1 LSDPTTEAAARRTAP
16 GQAPTG
22 QAPTGSGARSAG
34 PPSAGPRLGAL
45 LDAVRG
51 RLVRQVW
58 LHGLGTA
65 VAAAAAWLGF
75 AYTAD
80 RWLHLPAAI
89 RLFHGLV
96 FVGLPLGLVA
106 TQLVRVLR
114 RIPDREG
121 VALMLERRV
130 PGTEA
135 RLVSALQLAPLASDP
150 VRGSL
155 VRRVQREAEDL
166 ADRVDPSVMFDA
178 RGPRRRFGL
187 GVAVAGTVAGLFSL
201 ERAESAIFFQRM
213 LGRDVAWPRSTTLVV
228 EIARTA
234 EGVQVEEVPGELRVR
249 LARGSDLEVVVRAEG
264 VVPDSIEL
272 EFEGG
277 LREDVPGGGR
287 ATFRTLLR
295 SLQADTAFRVTGG
308 DDRRGVPRVSV
319 TVLQPPD
326 VAAVAFAV
334 DPPAYSGLP
343 RRVVTTPEVEVLA
356 GSRVGVHVEP
366 DPANARGI
374 ARTFPDARE
383 IPLLALAW
391 PASEAAG
398 GAAPAAP
405 RAALGFELVATESSR
420 FRFELVDDTG
430 LGNPDPGLFGV
441 VVQPDRRPELT
452 LLSPGQA
459 TVEVV
464 AGGIVPVRLRIGDD
478 YGIARAGYLVRDAR
492 DEGEAILTGELAL
505 RAVAGALPLPNG
517 GPREVVGRVRLEVD
531 TLGLGQPLSLG
542 QAFMLTLVAVD
553 GREPVANEARTA
565 PIALRVVSADD
576 LLRGVREGLS
586 RVGESADKLVR
597 LADGLG
603 RSLGEAEAGFSGEE
617 LAAELASV
625 VALATD
631 ARRAEG
637 DARAV
642 ARDLSELAARL
653 LYARIDGRATPLME
667 RLDALLDTSDE
678 RGFQGGPWRTL
689 ADEHRAGTL
698 GQADLGGELVT
709 LVGLAL
715 DVAEP
720 HAAGLAVV
728 LQAAREAADPTAARA
743 VLIDAR
749 ARQRGL
755 AEAAER
761 LRARLGEWDDFQS
774 ILGLTKDL
782 LGRQRNLEQRTR
794 ERSGKN

>member
-1 LSDPTTEAAARRTAP
+1 MSDPTSQP
-16 GQAPTG
+16 GTG
-22 QAPTGSGARSAG
+22 RG
-34 PPSAGPRLGAL
+34 PHSAGPRLGAL

-65 VAAAAAWLGF
+65 GAAAAAWLGL

-80 RWLHLPAAI
+80 RWLHLPAPI

-96 FVGLPLGLVA
+96 FVGLPLALIT
-106 TQLVRVLR
+106 TQLVRILR
-114 RIPDREG
+114 RIPNREG
-121 VALMLERRV
+121 VALMLERRL

-150 VRGSL
+150 VRGSV

-166 ADRVDPSVMFDA
+166 ADRVDPSVMFDS
-178 RGPRRRFGL
+178 RGPRRRFGV
-187 GVAVAGTVAGLFSL
+187 GVAIVGTVAGLLSI
-201 ERAESAIFFQRM
+201 ERAESGIFFQRM
-213 LGRDVAWPRSTTLVV
+213 LGRDVAWPRSTTLFV
-228 EIARTA
+228 EIASMA
-234 EGVQVEEVPGELRVR
+234 EGVQVEQGPPDGPAELRVR
-249 LARGSDLEVVVRAEG
+249 LARGSDLEVIVRAEG

-287 ATFRTLLR
+287 ATFRTLLQ

-326 VAAVAFAV
+326 VAAVAFVV

-356 GSRVGVHVEP
+356 GSRVSVHVEP
-366 DPANARGI
+366 DPADARGI

-383 IPLLALAW
+383 IPLLPLAW
-391 PASEAAG
+391 PTSSAVADAAATDG
-398 GAAPAAP
+398 PLAAP

-420 FRFELVDDTG
+420 FRFELVDNTG

-452 LLSPGQA
+452 LLAPGQA

-464 AGGIVPVRLRIGDD
+464 SGGVVPVRLRIGDD
-478 YGIARAGYLVRDAR
+478 YGVARASYLVRDAR
-492 DEGEAILTGELAL
+492 DEGESLLSGDLPL

-517 GPREVVGRVRLEVD
+517 SPREVVGRVRLEVD
-531 TLGLGQPLSLG
+531 ALGLGQPLSLG

-586 RVGESADKLVR
+586 RVGESAEKLVR

-603 RSLGEAEAGFSGEE
+603 RNLSDAEAAFTGED

-631 ARRAEG
+631 VRRAEG

-653 LYARIDGRATPLME
+653 LYARIDGRAKALME

-689 ADEHRAGTL
+689 ADEHQAGAL

-720 HAAGLAVV
+720 HAAALAVL
-728 LQAAREAADPTAARA
+728 LQGAREAADPAGARA
-743 VLIDAR
+743 LLVDAR
-749 ARQRGL
+749 GRQRAL
-755 AEAAER
+755 ADAAER

-794 ERSGKN
+794 ETSGKN